1 MTTTPAAAG
10 IGPACRNC
18 GTTLQ
23 RLSLAGHYGRQV
35 EIDLCSPCHLVW
47 FDGIEQAQLSGPGLL
62 TLVGAMA
69 AAHGVAHRTL
79 QPGLRCLHCA
89 SAVHE
94 VHNQTRWGKSL
105 QLECPQHH
113 GAWQTFGQ
121 FLDQRGLLH
130 PLSSADRARAL
141 AHADGLRCV
150 NCGGVISASDTRC
163 PWCEATP
170 ALVDVARLARSLD
183 PEGATAA
190 HPVHRAATAA
200 TSLSC
205 AACGAAQVAAGDWQC
220 RQCGATLTTPGLV
233 QAHAQVLALG
243 PALRAHAKKPSPE
256 IVRHRLQAQSAG
268 LERQRERVAEM
279 QAEAE
284 AQRRATWGGA
294 DHESAGEGLPLR
306 WRSVLTWTAAAALAW
321 WWWG

>member
-105 QLECPQHH
+105 QLECPQHMAP
-113 GAWQTFGQ
+113 G
-121 FLDQRGLLH
+121 R
-130 PLSSADRARAL
+130 P
-141 AHADGLRCV
+141 
-150 NCGGVISASDTRC
+150 SASF
-163 PWCEATP
+163 WIN
-170 ALVDVARLARSLD
+170 
-183 PEGATAA
+183 
-190 HPVHRAATAA
+190 
-200 TSLSC
+200 
-205 AACGAAQVAAGDWQC
+205 AACC
-220 RQCGATLTTPGLV
+220 TR
-233 QAHAQVLALG
+233 
-243 PALRAHAKKPSPE
+243 
-256 IVRHRLQAQSAG
+256 
-268 LERQRERVAEM
+268 
-279 QAEAE
+279 
-284 AQRRATWGGA
+284 
-294 DHESAGEGLPLR
+294 
-306 WRSVLTWTAAAALAW
+306 
-321 WWWG
+321 